1 MSKYRWG
8 RTVRTSSQAVH
19 STHDDQP
26 CVVPRQELRALRF
39 LHALSDTQRE
49 IVDAAPQGEE
59 GQGYDSGCVAVAGS
73 RGVRERPDRA
83 WPSSELRLGM
93 IPRSSSLLSL
103 PRRGVRLLIIFVVG
117 VYVGIVGIC
126 ILGPPP

>member
-1 MSKYRWG
+1 VSKYRWG

-73 RGVRERPDRA
+73 RGVRERGWRPGDRGTSA
-83 WPSSELRLGM
+83 APLQRGGA
-93 IPRSSSLLSL
+93 
-103 PRRGVRLLIIFVVG
+103 RRAEGCWGGGGGV
-117 VYVGIVGIC
+117 
-126 ILGPPP
+126 